1 MRGGPQRLGN
11 GCRGLQ
17 VQCTILHHTPCTH
30 TPYTMHHTLYTMHHT
45 LCTIHSYTMHYAP
58 CSGRYLVNVSL
69 VDKLVVP
76 PTTPAGAYVLQLRYD
91 CEETAQ
97 V

>member
-1 MRGGPQRLGN
+1 MGTTPLGSTWARN
-11 GCRGLQ
+11 PLPYHHPGQEPEFSPPCDESPDSWKTDAGL
-17 VQCTILHHTPCTH
+17 
-30 TPYTMHHTLYTMHHT
+30 
-45 LCTIHSYTMHYAP
+45 

-76 PTTPAGAYVLQLRYD
+76 PSTPAGAYVLQLRYD

-97 V
+97 VCIDD

>member
-1 MRGGPQRLGN
+1 V
-11 GCRGLQ
+11 Q
-17 VQCTILHHTPCTH
+17 VQYSSI
-30 TPYTMHHTLYTMHHT
+30 HHTLYTHT
-45 LCTIHSYTMHYAP
+45 THPT

-97 V
+97 VQCMAHTYDL

>member
-1 MRGGPQRLGN
+1 MPYSFPGHRPEFAPPCEEN
-11 GCRGLQ
+11 ADVWMSDAGL
-17 VQCTILHHTPCTH
+17 
-30 TPYTMHHTLYTMHHT
+30 
-45 LCTIHSYTMHYAP
+45 

-97 V
+97 VWTSCADLEIE